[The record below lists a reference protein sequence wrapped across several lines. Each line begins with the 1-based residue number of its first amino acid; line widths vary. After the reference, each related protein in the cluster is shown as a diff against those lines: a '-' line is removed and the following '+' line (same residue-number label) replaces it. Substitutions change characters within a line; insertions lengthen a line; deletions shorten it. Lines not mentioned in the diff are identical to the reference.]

1 MQNKKEFTING
12 KKIIFKV
19 SRNRLDLI
27 IKNFF
32 KEKVKKNIAVA
43 VNDELVQKSQ
53 WKSKTINFD
62 DRIEIVYPF
71 NGG

>member
-1 MQNKKEFTING
+1 MEKKKEFTING
-12 KKIIFKV
+12 KNFIFEV

-27 IKNFF
+27 ISNFL

-43 VNDELVQKSQ
+43 VNDELIQKSE
-53 WKSKTINFD
+53 WSSTTIRFG

>member
-1 MQNKKEFTING
+1 MKNKREFTING
-12 KKIIFKV
+12 KIFFFEV
-19 SRNRLDLI
+19 SRNKLDLI

-53 WKSKTINFD
+53 WKSKTINFG